1 MSNNPNSPENL
12 LKPWLVDIDNFAMG
26 CRVYDKHIP
35 DFEAAILAHILEF
48 ADRHQKLFEMRNWL
62 TTKEAELFFANA
74 SDYSEDVYREFQL
87 MNDLDFFSYPI
98 DSDEENS
105 EFNFE
110 YIAEYLE
117 DIRYWIREKR
127 YDFPVVLELHEID

>member
-12 LKPWLVDIDNFAMG
+12 LKPWLKDIDHFAME

-35 DFEAAILAHILEF
+35 EFEAAILAHILEF
-48 ADRHQKLFEMRNWL
+48 ADQHQKLFEMLHWL
-62 TTKEAELFFANA
+62 TTQEAELFFANA

-87 MNDLDFFSYPI
+87 INGLDSFSL
-98 DSDEENS
+98 DSDEEDF
-105 EFNFE
+105 EFDPE
-110 YIAEYLE
+110 YISEYLE

-127 YDFPVVLELHEID
+127 YDFPVVLELHGTE